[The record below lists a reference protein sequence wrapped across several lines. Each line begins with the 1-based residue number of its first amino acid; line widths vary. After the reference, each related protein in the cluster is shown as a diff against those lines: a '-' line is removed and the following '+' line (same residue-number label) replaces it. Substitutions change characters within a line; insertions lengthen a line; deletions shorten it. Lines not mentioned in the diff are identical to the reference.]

1 MLIYLLIFVLIL
13 YHSFLKY
20 IFHYKKKKYKKEQ
33 KYLYGHIICL
43 DIFIVTIV
51 LTLSL
56 NYLFFSSMDT
66 KNIQRFNG
74 EIKDLQTT
82 SQNPEIGKLKASVDY
97 LVYKHLIEEKDI
109 SYYYVMGYSDR
120 LNSEVLKYFNGMSYE
135 DILKQAK
142 KEAII
147 DNIKSF
153 NIDNLNS
160 FIYSYYSMSVVSDYN
175 YSLDIAFK
183 LLKIKS
189 INYNDIKT
197 SVTPEVFVKT
207 ITNIANNNI
216 GIFDGKTIEFLGTI
230 SNNFSDIVFV
240 FPLDK

>member
-20 IFHYKKKKYKKEQ
+20 IFHCKKKKYKKEQ

-82 SQNPEIGKLKASVDY
+82 SQNSEIKKLKASVDY

-120 LNSEVLKYFNGMSYE
+120 LNNDVLKYFNGMSYE

-147 DNIKSF
+147 DNVKSF
-153 NIDNLNS
+153 NTANLNS

-183 LLKIKS
+183 LLKIK
-189 INYNDIKT
+189 IIKYNDIKQ
-197 SVTPEVFVKT
+197 SITPEVFINR
-207 ITNIANNNI
+207 ITNIAIKNMSVFEGKNI
-216 GIFDGKTIEFLGTI
+216 DFLGTI
-230 SNNFSDIVFV
+230 SNDFSNIIFEDVN
-240 FPLDK
+240 K

>member
-74 EIKDLQTT
+74 EIKDLQTK
-82 SQNPEIGKLKASVDY
+82 SKNPEIKKLKASVDY
-97 LVYKHLIEEKDI
+97 LVYKHLIKEKDI
-109 SYYYVMGYSDR
+109 SYYYVMGYSSS
-120 LNSEVLKYFNGMSYE
+120 LNNDVLKYFNDLSYE

-153 NIDNLNS
+153 NTANLNS

-197 SVTPEVFVKT
+197 PITPEVFINR
-207 ITNIANNNI
+207 ITNVANKNMRV
-216 GIFDGKTIEFLGTI
+216 FEGKNIEFLGTI
-230 SNNFSDIVFV
+230 SNNFSDIIFEN
-240 FPLDK
+240 LNK